1 MRILWLTDL
10 HLDRATERD
19 RKGLFRQLRNDE
31 ADAAIITGDISE
43 GKALTIH
50 LCELG
55 RALAPRPVYFVL
67 GNHDFYGASF
77 AEVDRAVAMV
87 TAGQRNLRHLGR
99 GEIIPLAQDKALI
112 GHRGWPDG
120 RAGVGD
126 RSGVVNQ
133 DRQMIADLRGVSNRA
148 AFDRMREL
156 GRVSAAYFRS
166 VLPYALKCYQHVL
179 VATHAPVVEQAALYN
194 GRRCGGDFLPH
205 FVNTS
210 AGGVLVGIARHHPKS
225 RLTVLCGHTHSA
237 ARVRGAENLEVLVGA
252 PGVTCL
258 VTK

>member
-1 MRILWLTDL
+1 MRMLWLTDL

-19 RKGLFRQLRNDE
+19 RKRLFRQVRNGE
-31 ADAAIITGDISE
+31 ADAAVITGDISNGE
-43 GKALTIH
+43 SLCTHLRQLGK
-50 LCELG
+50 
-55 RALAPRPVYFVL
+55 ALAPRPVYFVL

-133 DRQMIADLRGVSNRA
+133 DRQMIADLRGVSDCA

-156 GRVSAAYFRS
+156 GRVSAVYFRS
-166 VLPYALKCYQHVL
+166 VLPYALKCYRHVL

-205 FVNTS
+205 FVNAS
-210 AGGVLVGIARHHPKS
+210 AGGVLVGIARHYPRS
-225 RLTVLCGHTHSA
+225 RVTVLCGHTHNA
-237 ARVRGAENLEVLVGA
+237 TRVRGAANFEVLVGE

-258 VTK
+258 VTN